1 MTESDFP
8 ALYRSADALSL
19 SAQKRFFLALGGQL
33 VLLVLA
39 AVLSVVNCPHWV
51 AAVAQTAFLLGT
63 LVSSIYLFGKRPDRY
78 WYAGRAVAESIK
90 TLTWRYV
97 SVAEPFDAVDEAAM
111 RQEFARKLKAVVDQN
126 REVAQALRMYLGDA
140 QITPAMQAMRSSRLA
155 VRREA
160 YAEGRI
166 KEQLEWYARKAELN
180 STRSEKFF
188 LGLIVVNAIA
198 VLSALIRIKFAEAQH
213 WPTDIFVAAAA
224 SLLSWMQ
231 AKRFSELASSY
242 ALAAHE
248 ISLFADQALT
258 PATPHD
264 FSVFVGDAENAFSR
278 EHTQWVARKD
288 V

>member
-1 MTESDFP
+1 MTEADFP

-19 SAQKRFFLALGGQL
+19 SAQKRFFLALGSQL
-33 VLLVLA
+33 TLLVLA
-39 AVLSVVNCPHWV
+39 AVVSVVNYPHWGG
-51 AAVAQTAFLLGT
+51 AVAQTIILLGS
-63 LVSSIYLFGKRPDRY
+63 LASSIYLFAKRPDRY

-97 SVAEPFDAVDEAAM
+97 SAGEPFEAPDEAAM
-111 RQEFARKLKAVVDQN
+111 RQEFTRKLKAVVDQN
-126 REVAQALRMYLGDA
+126 REVAQALTKHLDGP
-140 QITPAMQAMRSSRLA
+140 QITPAMQAMRASPLEA
-155 VRREA
+155 RRKT

-166 KEQLEWYARKAELN
+166 KDQLAWYARKAEFN

-188 LGLIVVNAIA
+188 LGLIAINAIG
-198 VLSALIRIKFAEAQH
+198 VLSALIRIKFADAPY

-231 AKRFSELASSY
+231 AKRFSELAASY

-248 ISLFADQALT
+248 ISLIADQALT
-258 PATPHD
+258 PATAHD

-288 V
+288 S